1 MMPTKPD
8 RTHRTL
14 DSIFHY
20 GNVLKNTWLIVG
32 VALIVALLGTVYG
45 LTMTPAYEANIL
57 LQIKRNVPGGG
68 DPQADVPAATEMEI
82 LRSRSIV
89 SRVVNT
95 LHLDISVEPKLFPV
109 VGAFIAGKNQT
120 ISTPGLFGQGGYVWG
135 AEQVTIPVFGVPS
148 PLSSKSFMLTITGKD
163 EFTLSQQELAIRVK
177 GRVGELTTVQTK
189 YGAVEIYVAEIKSK
203 PGAQFFVSR
212 RPEFQ
217 VVEQLQKSLAVVE
230 KGRQSNVIAVL
241 LRGSKPELI
250 SRILNE
256 IGKEYIH
263 QQVVQKSEAARKE
276 LVFYDHQ
283 VEESK
288 LRLQKLDARLADV
301 LRRHGTSD
309 LSEEARTLAQQSVAL
324 QTKLAETEQRKVDLS
339 SRFAE
344 LHPEVLNINKHLD
357 DVRRDLNNIEAKRK
371 AVAAAQQ
378 EILSLNRDKQINS
391 EINIE
396 LVNARHKLDALT
408 LSNSVNV
415 RLVDRAEPPSQ
426 PVTLRLSVMIVMS
439 CLLGIALGVVA
450 SILKNT
456 LAERS
461 IGVPEVESVRRLVIS
476 AGTPHYDDRDRKHRE
491 SAEQ

>member
-1 MMPTKPD
+1 M
-8 RTHRTL
+8 
-14 DSIFHY
+14 
-20 GNVLKNTWLIVG
+20 
-32 VALIVALLGTVYG
+32 LGTVYG
-45 LTMTPAYEANIL
+45 LTMTPVYEANIL
-57 LQIKRNVPGGG
+57 LQIKRNAPGAG
-68 DPQADVPAATEMEI
+68 DPQGEVPAATEMEI

-95 LHLDISVEPKLFPV
+95 LHLDISVEPKLFPA
-109 VGAFIAGKNQT
+109 VGAFIAGKNQK
-120 ISTPGLFGQGGYVWG
+120 ISAPGLFGQGGYVWG
-135 AEQVTIPVFGVPS
+135 AEQVTIPVFSVPS
-148 PLSSKSFMLTITGKD
+148 PLLSNSFMLTITGKD
-163 EFTLSQQELAIRVK
+163 EFTLSQQALAIRVR
-177 GRVGELTTVQTK
+177 GRVGALTKVQTK
-189 YGAVEIYVAEIKSK
+189 YGPVEIQVAEIKSR

-212 RPEFQ
+212 KPEFQ
-217 VVEQLQKSLAVVE
+217 VVEQMQKSLAVLE
-230 KGRQSNVIAVL
+230 KGRQSNVIAVS

-263 QQVVQKSEAARKE
+263 QQVVQKSETARKE
-276 LVFYDHQ
+276 LVFHDQQ

-288 LRLQKLDARLADV
+288 LRLQKLDARLAEV
-301 LRRHGTSD
+301 LRPHGTSD

-324 QTKLAETEQRKVDLS
+324 QTKLAETEQKKVDLS
-339 SRFAE
+339 SRFAQ
-344 LHPEVLNINKHLD
+344 LHPELLNINKHLD
-357 DVRRDLNNIEAKRK
+357 DVHRDLNNIEAKRK

-396 LVNARHKLDALT
+396 LVNARHKLEALT

-415 RLVDRAEPPSQ
+415 RMVDRAEPPSQ

-439 CLLGIALGVVA
+439 CFLGIVLGVAA

-461 IGVPEVESVRRLVIS
+461 IRGPEVESVRRLVIS
-476 AGTPHYDDRDRKHRE
+476 AGMPHYDDRDRKHRE

>member
-1 MMPTKPD
+1 
-8 RTHRTL
+8 
-14 DSIFHY
+14 
-20 GNVLKNTWLIVG
+20 
-32 VALIVALLGTVYG
+32 
-45 LTMTPAYEANIL
+45 
-57 LQIKRNVPGGG
+57 
-68 DPQADVPAATEMEI
+68 
-82 LRSRSIV
+82 
-89 SRVVNT
+89 
-95 LHLDISVEPKLFPV
+95 
-109 VGAFIAGKNQT
+109 
-120 ISTPGLFGQGGYVWG
+120 
-135 AEQVTIPVFGVPS
+135 
-148 PLSSKSFMLTITGKD
+148 
-163 EFTLSQQELAIRVK
+163 
-177 GRVGELTTVQTK
+177 
-189 YGAVEIYVAEIKSK
+189 
-203 PGAQFFVSR
+203 
-212 RPEFQ
+212 
-217 VVEQLQKSLAVVE
+217 
-230 KGRQSNVIAVL
+230 
-241 LRGSKPELI
+241 LI

-263 QQVVQKSEAARKE
+263 QQVVQKSEAASKE

-288 LRLQKLDARLADV
+288 LRWQKLGARLADV

-357 DVRRDLNNIEAKRK
+357 DVRRDLNNVEAKRK

-391 EINIE
+391 EINI
-396 LVNARHKLDALT
+396 
-408 LSNSVNV
+408 
-415 RLVDRAEPPSQ
+415 EPPSQ

-461 IGVPEVESVRRLVIS
+461 IGVPEVEGVRRLVIS

>member
-1 MMPTKPD
+1 M
-8 RTHRTL
+8 
-14 DSIFHY
+14 
-20 GNVLKNTWLIVG
+20 
-32 VALIVALLGTVYG
+32 LGTVYG
-45 LTMTPAYEANIL
+45 LTMTPVYEANIL
-57 LQIKRNVPGGG
+57 LQIKRNAPGTG

-95 LHLDISVEPKLFPV
+95 LHLDISVEPKLFPM
-109 VGAFIAGKNQT
+109 VGAFIAGKNQK

-135 AEQVTIPVFGVPS
+135 AEQVTIPVFSVPS
-148 PLSSKSFMLTITGKD
+148 TLLSTSFMLTITGKD
-163 EFTLSQQELAIRVK
+163 EFTLSQQALAIRVR
-177 GRVGELTTVQTK
+177 GRVGELTKIQTK
-189 YGAVEIYVAEIKSK
+189 YGPVVIQVTEIKSR

-212 RPEFQ
+212 WPEFQ
-217 VVEQLQKSLAVVE
+217 VVEQLQKSLAVLE
-230 KGRQSNVIAVL
+230 KARQSNVIAVS

-276 LVFYDHQ
+276 LVFYDQQ

-288 LRLQKLDARLADV
+288 LRLQKLDARLAEV

-324 QTKLAETEQRKVDLS
+324 QAKLAETEQKKVDLS

-344 LHPEVLNINKHLD
+344 LHPEVLNINKHLA
-357 DVRRDLNNIEAKRK
+357 DVHRDLNSIEAKRK

-378 EILSLNRDKQINS
+378 EILSLNRDKQVNS
-391 EINIE
+391 EINVE
-396 LVNARHKLDALT
+396 LLNARHKLDALS

-439 CLLGIALGVVA
+439 CLLGIVLGVVA

-461 IGVPEVESVRRLVIS
+461 IGVAEVESVRRLVIS
-476 AGTPHYDDRDRKHRE
+476 AGMPHCDDRDRKHRK